1 MTDEDLR
8 REFLDELCVK
18 FMRLDNDWDFGNEI
32 DDDVKEILDLCKR
45 YLEEKGLG
53 QQRDSN

>member
-8 REFLDELCVK
+8 CEFLDELCAK
-18 FMRLDNDWDFGNEI
+18 FMRLDSDWDFGNEI